1 MVVGIFTC
9 VFVSGA
15 KKRRSDMKT
24 SFVKITL
31 LFLLLFLFVG
41 LTFLVQAQTEKP
53 ERKTDASDTAEV
65 EEGKFPFEVQEINI
79 SEGKIYIRTKD
90 GKKIILGGEESA
102 QEIKVDEGRI
112 RIGDVEIDLKG
123 LEGIEASEALEALLG
138 LEAIDE
144 LSRIRPPKVPV
155 LPRAYTTSED
165 IVKFG
170 RDIVVAE
177 DEKID
182 GDVVAVGGSIEIK
195 GTVTGDVV
203 AIGGDV
209 DIFPT
214 GIVEGDAVSVGGDV
228 TKRGE
233 AVIQGEKVSVAFF
246 RGPFFRFPPM
256 SPHFRFP
263 FMFTPFRPP
272 AWSLFLRIMRIAFIL
287 FLGIVVISV
296 FPKHVDKIK
305 EKTKQEF
312 LKSGLVGLA
321 SQILAL
327 PIFILLIIT
336 IIGIPVAL
344 LVEPLLILA
353 ALILG
358 FTGVCL
364 FIGEKLQEHTS
375 LRSET
380 KIMILVIG
388 ILAVEVVPL
397 AARAMRIFGDIFSP
411 FAWILTFLGMLI
423 VYVVITVGFGAA
435 ILTRLGTRPKEMKP
449 APVAVNATKTDSNEK
464 PAS

>member
-1 MVVGIFTC
+1 
-9 VFVSGA
+9 
-15 KKRRSDMKT
+15 MKT
-24 SFVKITL
+24 FFKISFII
-31 LFLLLFLFVG
+31 FLLLFLCSV
-41 LTFLVQAQTEKP
+41 LVLFARSSKEKSLGEMNNSDTTEK
-53 ERKTDASDTAEV
+53 DT
-65 EEGKFPFEVQEINI
+65 GKFFPEAEEISI
-79 SEGKIYIRTKD
+79 SEDKIYIRTPE
-90 GKKIILGGEESA
+90 GKELILEGEESLT
-102 QEIKVDEGRI
+102 EIIVDEDKI
-112 RIGDVEIDLKG
+112 KIGDMEIDLKE
-123 LEGIEASEALEALLG
+123 LE
-138 LEAIDE
+138 D
-144 LSRIRPPKVPV
+144 LSRIKAPKVKIS
-155 LPRAYTTSED
+155 PRAYTTSED

-170 RDIVVAE
+170 KDVVVEE

-209 DIFPT
+209 DVFST
-214 GIVEGDAVSVGGDV
+214 GIVKGDAVSIGGDV
-228 TKRGE
+228 IKRE
-233 AVIQGEKVSVAFF
+233 DAVVDGEKVSVAFF
-246 RGPFFRFPPM
+246 RGHFFRFPPM
-256 SPHFRFP
+256 LSHFRFP

-296 FPKHVDKIK
+296 FPKHVDKVK
-305 EKTKQEF
+305 EKAKHEF

-321 SQILAL
+321 AQILAL

-411 FAWILTFLGMLI
+411 LTWILTFLGALI
-423 VYVVITVGFGAA
+423 IYVVITVGFGAS

-449 APVAVNATKTDSNEK
+449 VPVTVNATKTDTDEK
-464 PAS
+464 PSA